1 MNTEEIVLNVIK
13 KNLMIDEISDINVP
27 LMSLENADSMTQM
40 IIISEIEQTIGQT
53 FSFEELM
60 EIELI
65 SDLIKLSKIKVSDST
80 R

>member
-1 MNTEEIVLNVIK
+1 MKTEEIVLNIIK
-13 KNLMIDEISDINVP
+13 KNLMIDDILDTNVP

-65 SDLIKLSKIKVSDST
+65 SDLIKLSKIKVSDS
-80 R
+80 

>member
-1 MNTEEIVLNVIK
+1 MNTQEILLNVIK

-27 LMSLENADSMTQM
+27 LMSLENADSMTRM
-40 IIISEIEQTIGQT
+40 IIISEIEETFGQN

-65 SDLIKLSKIKVSDST
+65 SDLIELIKIKS
-80 R
+80 

>member
-1 MNTEEIVLNVIK
+1 
-13 KNLMIDEISDINVP
+13 
-27 LMSLENADSMTQM
+27 MSLENADSMTRM
-40 IIISEIEQTIGQT
+40 IIISEIEETIGQD

-65 SDLIKLSKIKVSDST
+65 SDLIATSLKTKVNDSL